1 MFCVQRQIHIRMI
14 YDLKFAIDRQRAEKR
29 FVQLMAE
36 SVKIELKK
44 KVKRSLS
51 QNSYLHVIIGFFAI
65 ETGYTT
71 TESKQIY
78 KECTPQ
84 VYEYEKDNKKF
95 IRSSAE
101 LSTSEMS
108 ITINR
113 FRDYS
118 SMEAG
123 VYLPSADEKQF
134 LEECEREIQRN
145 RYI

>member
-1 MFCVQRQIHIRMI
+1 MI
-14 YDLKFAIDRQRAEKR
+14 YDLSLQIDRQRAEKR
-29 FVQLMAE
+29 FVQLMGEA
-36 SVKIELKK
+36 VKIELKK
-44 KVKRSLS
+44 KVKRSLN
-51 QNSYLHVIIGFFAI
+51 QNSYLHVIIGFFAL
-65 ETGYTT
+65 ETGYTRV
-71 TESKQIY
+71 EAKQIY

-84 VYEYEKDNKKF
+84 VYEYKKDDKKF

-118 SMEAG
+118 SSEAG

-145 RYI
+145 KYI

>member
-1 MFCVQRQIHIRMI
+1 MI
-14 YDLKFAIDRQRAEKR
+14 YDLKLAIDRGRAEKR
-29 FVQLMAE
+29 FVQLMGEA
-36 SVKIELKK
+36 VKIELKK
-44 KVKRSLS
+44 KVKRSLN
-51 QNSYLHVIIGFFAI
+51 QNSYLHVIIGFFAL
-65 ETGYTT
+65 ETGYTRV
-71 TESKQIY
+71 EAKQIY

-84 VYEYEKDNKKF
+84 VYEYKKDGKKF

-118 SMEAG
+118 SSEAG
-123 VYLPSADEKQF
+123 VYLPSADEKEF

-145 RYI
+145 KYI

>member
-1 MFCVQRQIHIRMI
+1 MI
-14 YDLKFAIDRQRAEKR
+14 YDLKLAIDRSRAEKR
-29 FVQLMAE
+29 FIQFMGEA
-36 SVKIELKK
+36 VKIELKK
-44 KVKRSLS
+44 KVRRSLN
-51 QNSYLHVIIGFFAI
+51 QNSYLHVIIGFFAL
-65 ETGYTT
+65 ETGYTRV
-71 TESKQIY
+71 EAKQIY

-84 VYEYEKDNKKF
+84 VYEYEKDGKKF

-118 SMEAG
+118 SSDAG

-145 RYI
+145 KYI

>member
-1 MFCVQRQIHIRMI
+1 MI
-14 YDLKFAIDRQRAEKR
+14 YDLSLQIDRSRAEKR
-29 FVQLMAE
+29 FVQLMGEA
-36 SVKIELKK
+36 VKIELKK
-44 KVKRSLS
+44 KVKRSLN
-51 QNSYLHVIIGFFAI
+51 QNSYLHVIIGFFAL
-65 ETGYTT
+65 ETGYTRV
-71 TESKQIY
+71 EAKQIY

-84 VYEYEKDNKKF
+84 VYEYEKDGKKF

-118 SMEAG
+118 SIDAG

-145 RYI
+145 KYI